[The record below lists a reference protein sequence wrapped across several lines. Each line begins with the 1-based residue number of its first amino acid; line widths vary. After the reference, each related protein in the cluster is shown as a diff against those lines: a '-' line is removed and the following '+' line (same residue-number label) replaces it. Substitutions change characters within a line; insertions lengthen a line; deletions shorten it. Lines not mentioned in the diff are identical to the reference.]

1 MKPISLFFVLMI
13 LFPAFGQDRNTELDR
28 RLKNSIFLE
37 VAVNKTKCYIGEP
50 IIATYKLYS
59 SVEAVSQVVKNP
71 AFSGFQVRDL
81 VRPADKS
88 KGREIIDGVNFD
100 VHIIRKLQLTPVE
113 QGVLRLDPLVMSNKI
128 RLVDSQGNKISLL
141 NGIAGDF
148 SSQNGNYGLN
158 ISSVPIDVEV
168 LPAPASSK
176 VPTYEGAT
184 GSFSMNIRVSK
195 DRFQPDEE
203 GMLTITVV
211 GKGNFDQVALPQIEW
226 PAGIKVFPAKT
237 GGNYTKGDSNSSG
250 YKVFG
255 IVFTGSKPGAYTL
268 MPVKFSYFDE
278 NMRRFNTIT
287 YKPLTFYIDEPTS
300 AAQTGIDHVL
310 GNDQNRIA
318 LLAGAAVVAGL
329 LLILLLI
336 RRKKER
342 PVRRRVSSVNETP
355 LPAKPGVQP
364 VENYLKSAT
373 DSLHQK
379 GNLFFNQLKQ
389 GVIHFF
395 EDRYELPAALFNRS
409 SLQKVM
415 NDDGRNSGLQQDV
428 LNLLTE
434 IEMNIY
440 SGGGLDANR
449 ARLLDK
455 TTQLLRQLQ

>member
-1 MKPISLFFVLMI
+1 MI
-13 LFPAFGQDRNTELDR
+13 LLPAFGQDRNAELDR
-28 RLKNSIFLE
+28 RLKDNIFLD
-37 VAVNKTKCYIGEP
+37 VAVNKTKCYVGEP
-50 IIATYKLYS
+50 IIVTYKLYS

-88 KGREIIDGVNFD
+88 KGRETIDGVNFD

-113 QGVLRLDPLVMSNKI
+113 QGVLRLDPLVMSNNI
-128 RLVDSQGNKISLL
+128 RLVDSQGKRISLL
-141 NGIAGDF
+141 NGITGDF

-158 ISSVPIDVEV
+158 ISSVPINVEV
-168 LPAPASSK
+168 LPEPTSSK
-176 VPTYEGAT
+176 VPSYEGAT

-203 GMLTITVV
+203 GMLTITIV
-211 GKGNFDQVALPQIEW
+211 GKGNFEQVALPHLEW

-237 GGNYTKGDSNSSG
+237 GGNYATGDSNSNG

-255 IVFTGSKPGAYTL
+255 IVFSGSKPGAYTL

-278 NMRRFNTIT
+278 NTHRFNTIT
-287 YKPLTFYIDEPTS
+287 HKPLTFYIDEPTS
-300 AAQTGIDHVL
+300 AAQTGIDDVL

-318 LLAGAAVVAGL
+318 LLAGGAVVAVL

-336 RRKKER
+336 RRKRER
-342 PVRRRVSSVNETP
+342 PVRRRVTSAVNGTP
-355 LPAKPGVQP
+355 PPSKPGVRP
-364 VENYLKSAT
+364 VNDYLKPSA
-373 DSLHQK
+373 DNLHQN
-379 GNLFFNQLKQ
+379 GNLFYNQLKQ

-395 EDRYELPAALFNRS
+395 EDRYEVPAALFNRT
-409 SLQKVM
+409 SLQHVM
-415 NDDGRNSGLQQDV
+415 NENGQNADLQQDV

-455 TTQLLRQLQ
+455 TTQLLKRLQ